1 MDMFVETKW
10 KCHKSLIS
18 ALKRASVTFLSCKMS
33 TLILHINY
41 RHWRPTKSQDNT
53 MYMRKYHIII
63 AQSCYI
69 IISFS
74 GSFISQIPG
83 IKNHFVEKG
92 GFSTS
97 FGKSPIADLSKKLTR
112 SHLIA

>member
-1 MDMFVETKW
+1 
-10 KCHKSLIS
+10 
-18 ALKRASVTFLSCKMS
+18 
-33 TLILHINY
+33 
-41 RHWRPTKSQDNT
+41 

>member
-1 MDMFVETKW
+1 MDMFVKTKW

-18 ALKRASVTFLSCKMS
+18 PLKRASVTFLSCKMS
-33 TLILHINY
+33 NIILHINY

-53 MYMRKYHIII
+53 MYMRKYHTII
-63 AQSCYI
+63 AQSYHTI
-69 IISFS
+69 ILLS
-74 GSFISQIPG
+74 GSFISKIPV

>member
-1 MDMFVETKW
+1 
-10 KCHKSLIS
+10 
-18 ALKRASVTFLSCKMS
+18 MS
-33 TLILHINY
+33 NIILHINY
-41 RHWRPTKSQDNT
+41 RHWRTTKSQDNT

-74 GSFISQIPG
+74 GSFVTQIPG
-83 IKNHFVEKG
+83 MKNHFVEKD
-92 GFSTS
+92 GFSIS
-97 FGKSPIADLSKKLTR
+97 FGKSPITDLSKKLTG